1 MHSNLSLLGEKS
13 PQLKA
18 ENPAKELFPRRK
30 KTYIV
35 NVSCRTERSLWW
47 DYKESQ
53 EHQQIGISASM
64 SLPIS
69 LEISMSLPISCR
81 TLFTRVFPS
90 RCPFRAGREE
100 ADIRSS
106 HPSDTSVGHASFL
119 EKVSMTSKWSC
130 SSCEKGGT
138 GQKGRTAC
146 SISTL
151 AVKPVA
157 VYQPSYLI
165 VPPLPPVHQSHFQ

>member
-1 MHSNLSLLGEKS
+1 MSAVGQKDPCGGIIRKVKS
-13 PQLKA
+13 ISRL
-18 ENPAKELFPRRK
+18 EFPPR
-30 KTYIV
+30 
-35 NVSCRTERSLWW
+35 CRCPSGWKFQCRCPSRWKFQCRCPFRAGHFLHG
-47 DYKESQ
+47 S
-53 EHQQIGISASM
+53 
-64 SLPIS
+64 SLP
-69 LEISMSLPISCR
+69 
-81 TLFTRVFPS
+81 
-90 RCPFRAGREE
+90 CPFRAGREE
-100 ADIRSS
+100 ADIRAS
-106 HPSDTSVGHASFL
+106 HPSDTSVGHASL